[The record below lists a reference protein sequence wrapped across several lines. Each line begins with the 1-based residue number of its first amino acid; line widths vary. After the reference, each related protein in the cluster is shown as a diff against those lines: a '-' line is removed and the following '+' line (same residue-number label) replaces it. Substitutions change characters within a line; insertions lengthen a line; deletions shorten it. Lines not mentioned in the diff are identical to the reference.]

1 MDPNLMMILKTFQLE
16 KEVIERFAASGLKF
30 TQLAGLSN
38 EDLAMLGV
46 VDRGMQEDMLMEF
59 ANLEGQAPF
68 LEQ

>member
-1 MDPNLMMILKTFQLE
+1 MMILKTFQLE

-59 ANLEGQAPF
+59 ASLEGQAPF

>member
-1 MDPNLMMILKTFQLE
+1 MMVLSGFHLE

-46 VDRGMQEDMLMEF
+46 VDRGLQNDMLAEF
-59 ANLEGQAPF
+59 ASLEGQAPF